1 LEGFERKNHGI
12 YIHEKQFNFV
22 AIKTGSI
29 SDVYVLDVDVKDKEE
44 EDILAG
50 MPFWKS
56 LIDKHGEPDT
66 LKATT
71 KSGGFHYYFSFS
83 GTLKD
88 GLRSGK
94 NFVGVDVDG
103 QVYGID
109 GRGEG
114 GIAFAPP
121 SSLGE
126 GINYEWNVSPERIN
140 ISTAPTWVIELIN
153 GCARRAGRNGQI
165 NTQGAFQAL
174 QSSEL
179 EKHDE
184 LLLHS
189 SFEDEADL
197 NKDSINTR
205 DARAYEKTIAD
216 AMMKLLRD
224 AGLDENVQFSG
235 KVSTRG
241 PFGSLYS
248 FVCKGPRMC
257 IHGHCHNGSNN
268 LTLIKRGWVVL
279 YRCFGSE
286 CSEKPLV
293 EVGTLSLADSLLDA
307 NPTKLHPTFDH
318 LVFPNNCKVLSEI
331 ERQYYVDLIKRNV
344 MQRYRGMAA
353 IFSAIYAVDGR
364 ILAEGKS
371 FRYWNSRRWL
381 SDGSYHVQS
390 VFSSHI
396 SRILKWYEN
405 LRLTAF
411 KHEIW
416 KLTKESGKW
425 GCIAEASEYALPE
438 WATRPQSEEEKKAC
452 RRAWGLVST
461 TLPFPSKG
469 DSACQLID
477 LTRGSEVRICLE
489 HVLNSL
495 QIQED
500 LDALMDQVNPYLFAC
515 ANGTL
520 ETTTGQLLAPHPAQ
534 LCSRASKVAFR
545 GMPQGE
551 SRFASFLLDCFNNDS
566 QVLDWYKMYLG
577 YCMTADTSEQ
587 IFLVKQGEGS
597 NGKTLTKIASFE
609 IFGSYAVVMSK
620 DVTDRS
626 RWQAVC
632 WFSFVPPH
640 CVKGSKAGRI
650 G

>member
-1 LEGFERKNHGI
+1 MMEQTYVFERYAQEGLYAIPAKALLGQDGSKKVHGTMPHAYGVTAI
-12 YIHEKQFNFV
+12 RSGSDWKALKERIMEYIHEKQFNFV

-71 KSGGFHYYFSFS
+71 PSGGFHYYFSFS

-126 GINYEWNVSPERIN
+126 GIKYEWNVSPKRIN

-165 NTQGAFQAL
+165 NTQGAFQAM
-174 QSSEL
+174 QSSKL

-189 SFEDEADL
+189 SFADEADL

-205 DARAYEKTIAD
+205 DARAYEKKIAD
-216 AMMKLLRD
+216 AMMKLLSD
-224 AGLDENVQFSG
+224 AGLDENVQFFG
-235 KVSTRG
+235 KVSSRG

-248 FVCKGPRMC
+248 FVCKDPRMC

-318 LVFPNNCKVLSEI
+318 SVFPNNCKVLSEI
-331 ERQYYVDLIKRNV
+331 ERQYSVDLIKRNV

-353 IFSAIYAVDGR
+353 IFSAIYAVDGH
-364 ILAEGKS
+364 ILAEGK
-371 FRYWNSRRWL
+371 
-381 SDGSYHVQS
+381 
-390 VFSSHI
+390 
-396 SRILKWYEN
+396 
-405 LRLTAF
+405 
-411 KHEIW
+411 
-416 KLTKESGKW
+416 KLPVLE
-425 GCIAEASEYALPE
+425 L
-438 WATRPQSEEEKKAC
+438 
-452 RRAWGLVST
+452 T
-461 TLPFPSKG
+461 TLAVRWFLSCAISFLEPHFENIEMVRESPIDGIQGQNLEAYEGIWTMGLHSRSFGIRTSKMGNPTIERRREESMPASVGARLNHFTFPFES
-469 DSACQLID
+469 DSTCQLID

-534 LCSRASKVAFR
+534 LCSRALKVAFR

-551 SRFASFLLDCFNNDS
+551 SRFAKFLLACLNDDR
-566 QVLDWYKMYLG
+566 QVLD
-577 YCMTADTSEQ
+577 
-587 IFLVKQGEGS
+587 
-597 NGKTLTKIASFE
+597 
-609 IFGSYAVVMSK
+609 
-620 DVTDRS
+620 
-626 RWQAVC
+626 
-632 WFSFVPPH
+632 
-640 CVKGSKAGRI
+640 
-650 G
+650 